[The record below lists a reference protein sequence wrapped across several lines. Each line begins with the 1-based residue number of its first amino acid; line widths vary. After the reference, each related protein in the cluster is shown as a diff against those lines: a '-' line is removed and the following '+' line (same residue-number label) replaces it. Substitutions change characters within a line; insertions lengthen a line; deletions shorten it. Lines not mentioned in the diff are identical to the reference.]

1 MFYTNNPRTGEKIKS
16 YNYQSLSQTDQQLQ
30 NAWLSFQKNIEQ
42 RSKSSLSQWILQRQD
57 LLIQLAEG
65 FLQNK
70 EPLSLQI
77 SLEMGKSLIEAVAEI
92 VKSISAFRYYA
103 EVLPDMLQD
112 SVFAAM
118 PSYRQA
124 RVCKMPLGPVLA
136 IMPWNFPLWQLVR
149 FAAPAVAIG
158 NPILL
163 KHSDITAGVAEMIE
177 NVFSTVSPELLF
189 NLRID
194 HDHAAKVIAD
204 PRVCAITLTGSS
216 RAGREVASLAGKYL
230 KKSVLELGGSDPYL
244 VLADANLPA
253 AAAACARSRMI
264 NNGQSCIAA
273 KRILVDQSI
282 LAEFGELFCAEI
294 KKLSEVP
301 VPMAHLRFKQ
311 QLQNQFEEL
320 VMSAEKDPNEIK
332 LVLDLQDKQIKT
344 QDKQDKQDK
353 LKANDKLKN
362 KPDSQ
367 ETDFYNNQPES
378 AAFFAPKVFSCS
390 LDFIKNYQ
398 QELFGPITLLAGFSN
413 LDQAVAAAN
422 ASVYG
427 LGSAIFSQDLSQAS
441 ALAMRLQTGVVAIN
455 GFVKSDP
462 KIPFG
467 GVKDSGF
474 GRELGLYGFDEFCNI
489 KSIVSA

>member
-1 MFYTNNPRTGEKIKS
+1 MFYTNNPRTGEKIKA
-16 YNYQSLSQTDQQLQ
+16 YNYHSFSQTDQQLQ

-57 LLIQLAEG
+57 LLIQLAEC
-65 FLQNK
+65 FLHNK
-70 EPLSLQI
+70 DPLSLQI

-92 VKSISAFRYYA
+92 EKSISAFRYYA
-103 EVLPDMLQD
+103 EVLPEMLQD

-136 IMPWNFPLWQLVR
+136 VMPWNFPLWQLVR

-177 NVFSTVSPELLF
+177 NIFSNVSSELLF

-194 HDHAAKVIAD
+194 HEQTAKVIAD
-204 PRVCAITLTGSS
+204 PRVCAVTLTGSS

-244 VLADANLPA
+244 ILADADLPA

-273 KRILVDQSI
+273 KRILVDQSVF
-282 LAEFGELFCAEI
+282 AEFSELFCAEI
-294 KKLSEVP
+294 KKLSAVP

-311 QLQNQFEEL
+311 QLQNQFDEL
-320 VMSAEKDPNEIK
+320 VVISEKDPNEIK
-332 LVLDLQDKQIKT
+332 LVLDLQDKQIK
-344 QDKQDKQDK
+344 QDK
-353 LKANDKLKN
+353 LNKNEKLKN

-367 ETDFYNNQPES
+367 ESDFYNNQPEAS
-378 AAFFAPKVFSCS
+378 AFFAPKVFSCS

-398 QELFGPITLLAGFSN
+398 QELFGPIALLAGFSN

-455 GFVKSDP
+455 DFVKSDP